1 MYEVFINNRSLII
14 AEKQADLNPQNLIF
28 SHPFDWIK
36 LINELYEGSLDICCV
51 YAQDCSAAWLDLQNS
66 LTTIY
71 AAGGL
76 VSRDKKYLFIYR
88 NSKWDLPK
96 GKLES
101 NESIEECA
109 VREVQEECGITQLKI
124 VKKLLKTYHIYEHK
138 EVKTLKITQWYL
150 MHCKDHT
157 NLVPQKEEGIEKVVW
172 KDEQEIKLALK
183 NTYANIRRLIENVNE
198 I

>member
-14 AEKQADLNPQNLIF
+14 AEKPADLNPQNLIF

-36 LINELYEGSLDICCV
+36 LINELQEGSFDRCCV
-51 YAQDCSAAWLDLQNS
+51 YAQDCSAALLDLQNS

-138 EVKTLKITQWYL
+138 EVKILKITQWYL

-157 NLVPQKEEGIEKVVW
+157 NLVPQKEEGIEQVVW
-172 KDEQEIKLALK
+172 KDKQEIKLALN
-183 NTYANIRRLIENVNE
+183 NTYANICRLIENVKE

>member
-1 MYEVFINNRSLII
+1 M
-14 AEKQADLNPQNLIF
+14 
-28 SHPFDWIK
+28 
-36 LINELYEGSLDICCV
+36 
-51 YAQDCSAAWLDLQNS
+51 
-66 LTTIY
+66 
-71 AAGGL
+71 
-76 VSRDKKYLFIYR
+76 
-88 NSKWDLPK
+88 PK

-138 EVKTLKITQWYL
+138 EVKILKITQWYL
-150 MHCKDHT
+150 MHCKDHN

-183 NTYANIRRLIENVNE
+183 NTYANIRRLIEIVSNE

>member
-14 AEKQADLNPQNLIF
+14 AEKPADLKPQNLIF

-36 LINELYEGSLDICCV
+36 LINELHEGSLDICCV

-138 EVKTLKITQWYL
+138 EVKILKITQWYL
-150 MHCKDHT
+150 MHCKDHN